1 MKDRFMR
8 DIERLLAD
16 DFSRLVA
23 RLQKD
28 GFAER
33 TLARLKASDRT
44 RNFFIAAAG
53 SLGAVAAAS
62 QFGGL
67 STYIARLAPSTEAFA
82 LFETMDA
89 SQAIAALILA
99 SVAAATAAL
108 APSSR

>member
-1 MKDRFMR
+1 MR

-16 DFSRLVA
+16 DFGRLVA
-23 RLQKD
+23 RLQVD

-33 TLARLKASDRT
+33 TLARLKSTERK
-44 RNFFIAAAG
+44 RFVMIGAAG
-53 SLGAVAAAS
+53 ALGAFAAAS

-67 STYIARLAPSTEAFA
+67 ATFVTRLAPSTEAFA
-82 LFETMDA
+82 LFGPLDA

-99 SVAAATAAL
+99 SVAASTAAM